1 MARKVNAKFMK
12 PLKPTDALAAVV
24 GDKPLSRP
32 EAIKKI
38 WAYIKRKGL
47 QNPKNKRNILADE
60 KLAPLFRG
68 KKEVSMFDLAK
79 IVNNNLK

>member
-1 MARKVNAKFMK
+1 MK

>member
-1 MARKVNAKFMK
+1 MK
-12 PLKPTDALAAVV
+12 PLKPSDALAEVV
-24 GDKPLSRP
+24 GNKPLSRP

-38 WAYIKRKGL
+38 WAYIKRKDL
-47 QNPKNKRNILADE
+47 QNPKNRRNIRADE
-60 KLAPLFRG
+60 KLAPLFKG

>member
-1 MARKVNAKFMK
+1 MK
-12 PLKPTDALAAVV
+12 PLTPSDALAEVV
-24 GDKPLSRP
+24 GNKPLSRP

-38 WAYIKRKGL
+38 WAYIKRKDL
-47 QNPKNKRNILADE
+47 QNPKNRRNIRADE